1 MVGGRLRTRHL
12 FILIHNGGEGLKHSG
27 RCEIYVGRPLSQEEH
42 SDSSAKSSKHA
53 ASAKHQLYPLKSGSK
68 SNEAGK
74 QLKSEDVLKSTWA
87 DHCRKKNRVNR
98 VLKVQNIPPQRNINS
113 TR

>member
-27 RCEIYVGRPLSQEEH
+27 RCEIYVGRPLSQEEQ
-42 SDSSAKSSKHA
+42 SESSAKSSEHA

-68 SNEAGK
+68 SIEASK
-74 QLKSEDVLKSTWA
+74 QLKSDVKSICKEA
-87 DHCRKKNRVNR
+87 EQDFVNA
-98 VLKVQNIPPQRNINS
+98 LTLS
-113 TR
+113 TRDDLAVPKTN